1 MKKLFFVAII
11 AIATMLCQDVVAQ
24 NPKPSKEEVKAH
36 AEKLLQLRLKMLQE
50 ELSLSDEQLVA
61 FEPVYRDYRKAVHRV
76 VDNKGARVKK
86 EDMTNENALKV
97 VSTRLSNT
105 INTTSVKQKYL
116 LIFAEVIE
124 PLKIAKL
131 YQIEDRI
138 AREARKIAK
147 YNDANK

>member
-1 MKKLFFVAII
+1 MKKLFYVAII
-11 AIATMLCQDVVAQ
+11 AIATMIYQDATAQ
-24 NPKPSKEEVKAH
+24 KQKPSKEEVKAH
-36 AEKLLQLRLKMLQE
+36 SEQLMQLRLQMLKE
-50 ELSLSDEQLVA
+50 ELSLSDEQMTA

-76 VDNKGARVKK
+76 VDNKGVRVKK
-86 EDMTNENALKV
+86 EDMTNDNALKV

-131 YQIEDRI
+131 YNIEDRI
-138 AREARKIAK
+138 AREARKVAK
-147 YNDANK
+147 YNEANK

>member
-1 MKKLFFVAII
+1 MKKLFYVAII
-11 AIATMLCQDVVAQ
+11 AIATMIYQDATAQ
-24 NPKPSKEEVKAH
+24 NQKPSKEEVKAH
-36 AEKLLQLRLKMLQE
+36 SEQLMQLRLQMLKE
-50 ELSLSDEQLVA
+50 ELSLSDEQMTA

-76 VDNKGARVKK
+76 VDNKGVRVKK
-86 EDMTNENALKV
+86 EDMTNDNALKV

-131 YQIEDRI
+131 YNIEDRI
-138 AREARKIAK
+138 AREARTG
-147 YNDANK
+147 

>member
-1 MKKLFFVAII
+1 MKKLFYVAII
-11 AIATMLCQDVVAQ
+11 AIATMIYQDATAQ
-24 NPKPSKEEVKAH
+24 NQKPSKEEVKAH
-36 AEKLLQLRLKMLQE
+36 SEQLMQLRLQMLKE
-50 ELSLSDEQLVA
+50 ELSLSDEQMTA

-76 VDNKGARVKK
+76 VDNKGVRVKK
-86 EDMTNENALKV
+86 EDMTNDNALKV

-131 YQIEDRI
+131 YNIEDRI
-138 AREARKIAK
+138 AREARKVAK
-147 YNDANK
+147 YNEANK